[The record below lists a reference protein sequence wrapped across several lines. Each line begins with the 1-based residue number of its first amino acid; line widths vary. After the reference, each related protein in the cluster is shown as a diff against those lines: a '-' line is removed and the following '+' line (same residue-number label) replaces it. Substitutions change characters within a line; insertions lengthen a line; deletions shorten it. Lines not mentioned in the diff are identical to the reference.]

1 MKVVVDFL
9 RENAVWLHSVLIEY
23 KLLYFDLWSI
33 VHFFTGAL
41 LFGVISSLGIKNRW
55 KLLFYLL
62 VGFEIFEATICIGV
76 LKLFLPEKIPD
87 VFIDVI
93 VGMLGG
99 YLVYYI
105 FLSSQIAQQI
115 KEFILTSISA
125 AVIAF
130 FWTGYYGYNLNIAPG
145 NSTSLNLI
153 AFLFWWIVGI
163 FVGITF
169 WYLNSKLANK
179 FYSLSLVIIL
189 FVVLS
194 IPFSYLIIDIFGI
207 RDLSMGV
214 NGSVAG
220 VFHYMKSSFTFH
232 ILFPTLIIL
241 LNIWLTHLESKMI
254 GYKKVYAI
262 KKQRAV

>member
-33 VHFFTGAL
+33 VHLSTGAL

-62 VGFEIFEATICIGV
+62 VGFELFEATIAIGV
-76 LKLFLPEKIPD
+76 LKLFMPEKIPD

-105 FLSSQIAQQI
+105 FLSLELAQHI
-115 KEFILTSISA
+115 KDFILNIISA

-130 FWTGYYGYNLNIAPG
+130 FWTGYYGYNLNIAHG
-145 NSTSLNLI
+145 DSTSLNLI
-153 AFLFWWIVGI
+153 AFLFWWIVGVLVSMG
-163 FVGITF
+163 FG
-169 WYLNSKLANK
+169 YLNIKLTNK

-189 FVVLS
+189 FIVLS
-194 IPFSYLIIDIFGI
+194 IPFSYLIIDVFGV
-207 RDLSMGV
+207 RDLSIGL

-241 LNIWLTHLESKMI
+241 LNIWLAHLERKMI
-254 GYKKVYAI
+254 LYENLYAV
-262 KKQRAV
+262 KKQ